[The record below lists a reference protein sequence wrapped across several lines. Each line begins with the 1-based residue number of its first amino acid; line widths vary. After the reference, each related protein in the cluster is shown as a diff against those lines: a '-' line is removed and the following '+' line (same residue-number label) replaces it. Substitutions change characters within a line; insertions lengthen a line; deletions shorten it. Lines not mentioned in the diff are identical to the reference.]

1 MRKGYP
7 MDVIF
12 ALLLLLAFG
21 SLWFFIRFCEIQTIG
36 HADDIFTSF
45 KLNTCSLFILCSI
58 IS

>member
-21 SLWFFIRFCEIQTIG
+21 SLWFFIRFCEVQTRTRG
-36 HADDIFTSF
+36 
-45 KLNTCSLFILCSI
+45 
-58 IS
+58 

>member
-1 MRKGYP
+1 
-7 MDVIF
+7 MDIIF

-21 SLWFFIRFCEIQTIG
+21 SLCFLSVFVKFKLG